1 MSNEQ
6 IRTGTLSIYKGL
18 KVLGYNPYHMVE
30 VCAGGV
36 DHIRIFHEYVRLAQM
51 QSRVAKPYG
60 RPEFDKWFKGFDVST
75 DKI

>member
-1 MSNEQ
+1 
-6 IRTGTLSIYKGL
+6 
-18 KVLGYNPYHMVE
+18 MVE